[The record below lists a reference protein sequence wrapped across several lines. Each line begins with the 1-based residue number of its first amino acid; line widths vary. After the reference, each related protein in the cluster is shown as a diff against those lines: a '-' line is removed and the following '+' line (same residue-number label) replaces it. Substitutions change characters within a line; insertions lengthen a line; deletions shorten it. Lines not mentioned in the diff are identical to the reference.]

1 MKKVFITSILSIF
14 LAASITSC
22 RETTKE
28 TKVIE
33 KEVEAPKEEG
43 NSVKIKTEGFELE
56 VDDNK

>member
-1 MKKVFITSILSIF
+1 MKKLFITSILSLF

-22 RETTKE
+22 REKTT
-28 TKVIE
+28 VVE
-33 KEVEAPKEEG
+33 KEVEAPKEKG